1 LLLRI
6 LALYFNLT
14 DEPAGGPAKRSLT
27 MDGITVSVVV
37 IAGALVVVSVFLVR
51 FLIEVRKTVMAVRGL
66 VTRIDGELVP
76 TVHELQ
82 GILENVKTT
91 VEGVAS
97 RVEDVKSAMA
107 AVGDTGR
114 NISRINAVVG
124 EVAGLFDRTSIW
136 SAGMS
141 AAAKHILGR
150 ISRRKG

>member
-1 LLLRI
+1 
-6 LALYFNLT
+6 
-14 DEPAGGPAKRSLT
+14 
-27 MDGITVSVVV
+27 MDGITVSVAV
-37 IAGALVVVSVFLVR
+37 IAGALVVVTIFLVR
-51 FLIEVRKTVMAVRGL
+51 FLIEARKTVMSVRGL
-66 VTRIDGELVP
+66 VTKIDGELVP

-82 GILENVKTT
+82 VILANVRTT
-91 VEGVAS
+91 VEGVSS
-97 RVEDVKSAMA
+97 RVDDVKSAMA

-136 SAGMS
+136 SAGAT